1 MIFHI
6 YIRYLKESKV
16 LIFGVQFLYRFKSFE
31 GKYIVLLGALDIAAA
46 FATFLY
52 V

>member
-1 MIFHI
+1 MIFHM
-6 YIRYLKESKV
+6 YIRYPKESKV
-16 LIFGVQFLYRFKSFE
+16 LVFGVQFLYGFKSFG
-31 GKYIVLLGALDIAAA
+31 GKYIVLLGALDMAVA